1 MSVEQNIAGLS
12 QMSVEN
18 QRKFYKE
25 NNDMDVKML
34 ELFEELS
41 IDEEE
46 EDNENTI
53 SSGDDT

>member
-1 MSVEQNIAGLS
+1 
-12 QMSVEN
+12 MSVEN

-53 SSGDDT
+53 SRGDDT

>member
-1 MSVEQNIAGLS
+1 
-12 QMSVEN
+12 MSVEN